1 MKLDT
6 GKETL
11 IRSRSQI
18 SSDANDISMV
28 MVPIESN
35 SADLEDGLYGISL
48 KAETELMNDD
58 SERSETRHTVTM
70 ILSSD
75 TTELLPGQYLLPDQ
89 YLLFTGV
96 FSYK

>member
-11 IRSRSQI
+11 NRSRSQI
-18 SSDANDISMV
+18 SADNNDFSMV

-58 SERSETRHTVTM
+58 SERSETRHTM
-70 ILSSD
+70 ILSSNA
-75 TTELLPGQYLLPDQ
+75 TQLLPGQHLAP
-89 YLLFTGV
+89 
-96 FSYK
+96 FSTSSRPFFIFKT

>member
-11 IRSRSQI
+11 NRSRSQI
-18 SSDANDISMV
+18 SADIHDFS

-35 SADLEDGLYGISL
+35 SSDLDDGLYGISL

-58 SERSETRHTVTM
+58 SERSETRYTM

-75 TTELLPGQYLLPDQ
+75 LTELKPGQDCSVV
-89 YLLFTGV
+89 T
-96 FSYK
+96 